1 MTGYGASTDAAT
13 WIAVLVAVVIAFL
26 VGVGLLQFSLTGN
39 VGDLARNLSIGALL
53 ALFGAGF
60 HRKWH

>member
-1 MTGYGASTDAAT
+1 MTGYGASNDAAT
-13 WIAVLVAVVIAFL
+13 WITVLVAVVIAFL

-39 VGDLARNLSIGALL
+39 VGDLARNLSTRALL

-60 HRKWH
+60 YRKWH